1 LVTIIEWSTV
11 LSAVA
16 AVLLTVFALDQLR
29 HMEKHRNVEVS
40 MKIFEWGENERLR
53 KAFKWVEKEFQFEDY
68 AKYEKQEDAD
78 EEVSDYP
85 YVVTAFFE
93 QVGFLVGKKF
103 VDLDVIDDR
112 LGPHIVS
119 NWKKLE
125 PWIMAMR
132 KERYDETFGEHFQ
145 KLYNK
150 TLTFMKKR

>member
-1 LVTIIEWSTV
+1 MVTIIEWSAI
-11 LSAVA
+11 LSAA
-16 AVLLTVFALDQLR
+16 AALLLTVFALDQLR
-29 HMEKHRNVEVS
+29 HMEKHRNVDIS
-40 MKIFEWGENERLR
+40 MKLFEWGENERLR
-53 KAFKWVEKEFQFEDY
+53 KAFKWVEKDFQFEDY
-68 AKYEKQEDAD
+68 EKYQAQEEAD
-78 EEVSDYP
+78 SEVSDYP

-112 LGPHIVS
+112 LGPYIVS

-145 KLYNK
+145 KLYEK
-150 TLTFMKKR
+150 TLGYMKKR

>member
-1 LVTIIEWSTV
+1 LVTIIEWSAI
-11 LSAVA
+11 LSAA
-16 AVLLTVFALDQLR
+16 AALLLTVFALDQLR
-29 HMEKHRNVEVS
+29 HMEKHRNVDIS
-40 MKIFEWGENERLR
+40 MKLFEWGENERLR
-53 KAFKWVEKEFQFEDY
+53 KAFKWVEKDFQFEDY
-68 AKYEKQEDAD
+68 EKYQAQEEAD
-78 EEVSDYP
+78 SEVSDYP

-112 LGPHIVS
+112 LGPYIVS

-145 KLYNK
+145 KLYEK
-150 TLTFMKKR
+150 TLGYMKKR